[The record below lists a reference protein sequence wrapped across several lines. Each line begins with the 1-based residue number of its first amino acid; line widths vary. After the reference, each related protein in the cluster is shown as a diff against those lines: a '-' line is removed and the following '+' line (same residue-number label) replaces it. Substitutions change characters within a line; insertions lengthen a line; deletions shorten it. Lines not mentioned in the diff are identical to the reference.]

1 MYAYVVYS
9 LAPILLAHCTI
20 PHSGADV
27 GERMRVLKMLL
38 HIHEAVQIIS
48 VAWHR
53 YRKRK
58 GERYLAKLELIARK
72 TLQDGTTPESSAL
85 DSLSSDESVLGG
97 GDLGRICENSEV
109 HT

>member
-9 LAPILLAHCTI
+9 LAPIFLAHCTI

-58 GERYLAKLELIARK
+58 GERYLAKLE
-72 TLQDGTTPESSAL
+72 GTTPESSAL